1 MFKNFLKS
9 LIAISALS
17 ALILP
22 LIPANVEAT
31 LVGNTNNAILK
42 FSNSIT
48 NPLESGVYKAGT
60 AFSID
65 IIVDTRS
72 QSVNAVSVIINYPS
86 SLFNVSVDSTGS
98 VFPMEALSTVAG
110 GKITISRGVTGSVN
124 TSNGKVATLNI
135 TGLSDTAPA
144 SDNFSFDFVA
154 GDANRS
160 NVFLADTQGTAVL
173 SGVYNARFS
182 IDGTPPA
189 NVTNF
194 TAAPSSGQISLNW
207 TNPTSDF
214 SGTRIL
220 RKTGSSPANYNDG
233 TVVYDSNGT
242 SYIDTGLT
250 NGTTYYYAAFSHDA
264 LLNYASGVQVSAN
277 PHDTIAPAAITTL
290 SATALT
296 GHTIRLNWT
305 AVGDDNTVGTAVSYD
320 IRYSTAAITAANFSS
335 ATQVSGAP
343 TPQVSGSAETITLA
357 GLSGDTTYYFAIKAI
372 DDGSNAGAIS
382 NVVNAR
388 TYKTADLNNNGIV
401 NAQDF
406 SILLSFWGSTARPP
420 ADINQD
426 GYVNTQD
433 FSIMLSQWG

>member
-17 ALILP
+17 ALMLA
-22 LIPANVEAT
+22 LIPVNVDAT

-42 FSNSIT
+42 FSNGIT
-48 NPLESGVYKAGT
+48 NPLESGVYNVGT

-65 IIVDTRS
+65 IMVDTHS
-72 QSVNAVSVIINYPS
+72 QSVNAASVIINYPS
-86 SLFNVSVDSTGS
+86 SLFNVSIDYTNSI
-98 VFPMEALSTVAG
+98 FPMEALSTVAG
-110 GKITISRGVTGSVN
+110 GRITISRGVTGSVN
-124 TSNGKVATLNI
+124 TSNGRVATLNI
-135 TGLSDTAPA
+135 TGLSDTAPT

-160 NVFLADTQGTAVL
+160 NVFLADTQGTAIL

-194 TAAPSSGQISLNW
+194 TATPASGQISLNW

-220 RKTGSSPANYNDG
+220 RKTGSSPANPNDG
-233 TVVYDSNGT
+233 TVVYDNNGT

-250 NGTTYYYAAFSHDA
+250 NGTTYYYTAFSHDA
-264 LLNYASGVQVSAN
+264 VLNYASGVQVSAN
-277 PHDTIAPAAITTL
+277 PRDTVAPAAITTL

-296 GHTIRLNWT
+296 AHTIRLNWT
-305 AVGDDNTVGTAVSYD
+305 AVGDDNTVGTATSYD
-320 IRYSTAAITAANFSS
+320 LKYSTAVISAANF
-335 ATQVSGAP
+335 ALLPPVSGEP
-343 TPQVSGSAETITLA
+343 TPQVSGSAETMTLT
-357 GLSGDTTYYFAIKAI
+357 GLLGNTTYYFAIKAI
-372 DDGSNAGAIS
+372 DDGGNAGAIS
-382 NVVNAR
+382 NVVNAK
-388 TYKTADLNNNGIV
+388 TYKTADLNNNDIV

-406 SILLSFWGSTARPP
+406 SILLSYWGSTARPA

-433 FSIMLSQWG
+433 FSIMLAQWG